1 MSFRCWSVP
10 LLATLTLWT
19 VTACGAAI
27 GEVEPEE
34 EVAMRVEGISPAVLE
49 LLPEQITMERL
60 DEGRRSFAVCTVC
73 HGLDARGT
81 ALGPPLRGTEWIHI
95 TGRPEEIIEVVRT
108 GVDQPQEYPIPMP
121 VMGGGAF
128 EEQELES
135 LSWYVY
141 ALGQS
146 EP

>member
-1 MSFRCWSVP
+1 MLAALS
-10 LLATLTLWT
+10 LLSAA
-19 VTACGAAI
+19 ACGTEAP
-27 GEVEPEE
+27 GEEPEE
-34 EVAMRVEGISPAVLE
+34 EVAALVEGISPEVLRT
-49 LLPEQITMERL
+49 LPEQITMERL
-60 DEGRRSFAVCTVC
+60 EEGRSAFAVCSVC

-81 ALGPPLRGTEWIHI
+81 SLGPPLRGPEWIHI
-95 TGRPEEIIEVVRT
+95 EGRPEEIAEVIRT
-108 GVDQPQEYPIPMP
+108 GVDRPQEYPIPMP

-128 EEQELES
+128 DAQELES